1 VDPLVLAA
9 GAVGSAVALGLAA
22 VTATALAVDALRPQS
37 GGAPD
42 LGAPFQLLFWGTI
55 ASLALAATAAWRL
68 LAPIGSAYRRG
79 GLSLVSAFATFLVAI
94 LVCIPVNQILGRPG
108 LAGLIALSLG
118 ISAFL
123 ARRARTAGGAQ

>member
-9 GAVGSAVALGLAA
+9 GAVGSAVAMGLAV
-22 VTATALAVDALRPQS
+22 VTATTLAVDALRPSS
-37 GGAPD
+37 GDAPD
-42 LGAPFQLLFWGTI
+42 LGVPFQLLLWGTVAGI
-55 ASLALAATAAWRL
+55 AIAAVVAWRL
-68 LAPIGSAYRRG
+68 LSPLTSAYRRG
-79 GLSLVSAFATFLVAI
+79 GLALVSAFATVI
-94 LVCIPVNQILGRPG
+94 VMLVCIPVNQILGRPG